1 MSILLADVNENSADI
16 PYLCDRNFFV
26 SYERGPG
33 FEAAGLTSGCIPPLL
48 QGLL

>member
-26 SYERGPG
+26 SYERGSD
-33 FEAAGLTSGCIPPLL
+33 FEAGLTSECISPPL

>member
-1 MSILLADVNENSADI
+1 MSILWADVSENSADI

-26 SYERGPG
+26 SYERGSG
-33 FEAAGLTSGCIPPLL
+33 FEAGLTSGCIPPLL